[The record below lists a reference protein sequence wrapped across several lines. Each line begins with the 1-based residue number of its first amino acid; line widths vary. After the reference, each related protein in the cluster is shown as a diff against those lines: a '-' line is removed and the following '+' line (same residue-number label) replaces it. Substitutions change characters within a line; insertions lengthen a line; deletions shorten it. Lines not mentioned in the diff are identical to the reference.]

1 MFLKNLIKKP
11 KIEKKKY
18 VNINVFFEK
27 KTIRV
32 VTADKPGSIAIRR

>member
-11 KIEKKKY
+11 KKEKKKY

-27 KTIRV
+27 NT
-32 VTADKPGSIAIRR
+32 SEL

>member
-11 KIEKKKY
+11 KKEKKKY

-27 KTIRV
+27 K
-32 VTADKPGSIAIRR
+32 PSEL